1 MSVSSR
7 GESTRF
13 APVLPEFLRNVFSS
27 NLYNHG
33 QGIINKNAKFNPD
46 SLNNKL
52 DPKKL
57 KMNFKLSV
65 NQPTVMDIQIS
76 NNETISNN
84 FSDNIATT

>member
-1 MSVSSR
+1 MSASSR
-7 GESTRF
+7 DGSNRF
-13 APVLPEFLRNVFSS
+13 APVLPEFLRNVSSS
-27 NLYNHG
+27 NLSNHG
-33 QGIINKNAKFNPD
+33 QGYINKNAKFNPD
-46 SLNNKL
+46 SLTNKL

-57 KMNFKLSV
+57 EMNFQLSV